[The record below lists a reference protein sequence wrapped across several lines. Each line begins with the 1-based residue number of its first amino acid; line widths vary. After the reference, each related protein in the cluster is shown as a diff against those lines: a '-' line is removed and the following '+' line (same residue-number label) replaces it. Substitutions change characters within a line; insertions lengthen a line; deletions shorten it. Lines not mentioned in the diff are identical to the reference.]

1 VSIIDFASRIIRPIF
16 ALYYKHL
23 EIGEVLSLVSI
34 TVLSRFIFSHY
45 ILKIILY
52 RHHVVSLI
60 IFLIGY
66 FFKAIFAYIAGDIQ
80 IERWPFLLFVIIQFI
95 LVGLEDVLNKLLL
108 TEKYMLPHVLM
119 FSRGLYNLGMAIVFS
134 IIIKFSG
141 FEFTFISNYNI
152 ILLFSLLIV
161 LFFF

>member
-1 VSIIDFASRIIRPIF
+1 MSIIDFASRIIRPIF

-119 FSRGLYNLGMAIVFS
+119 AIVLA